1 MTIAGMSIH
10 HVMCPTDFSV
20 HAKAA
25 YAEAVRVARW
35 FGAKVTLFH
44 VIPPDIPFGSE
55 LIYVPPPPESF
66 RELRLAKLEELV
78 AFRDAVDHADVP
90 VETVLWTG
98 DVAHEIRKATRE
110 RGVDLLVMGTHGR
123 TGIGRLVL
131 GSVTEAILRRPPAPV
146 LTVHR
151 PLPPRSRLFRHVL
164 CAVDVSE
171 WSAGTVGFAVALC
184 GDGAE
189 HLTVL
194 SVVEDLPE
202 LQARARGHLSLEEVE
217 RYRLDLELATIAELQ
232 ERIPDEARTAC
243 RIEEIVRFGLADRE
257 ILAAAEDE
265 GVDVIVMGS
274 HGKGALERLVFGSTV
289 RGVIRAARCPVL
301 VVPAGHA
308 WRATALSTLTPVA
321 GTP

>member
-1 MTIAGMSIH
+1 MTISGMSIH

-55 LIYVPPPPESF
+55 LLYVPPPPVSS
-66 RELRLAKLEELV
+66 RGLRLAKLEELV
-78 AFRDAVDHADVP
+78 EFRDAIDHAGVP
-90 VETVLWTG
+90 VETVLWMG
-98 DVAHEIRKATRE
+98 DVAHEIRQAARD
-110 RGVDLLVMGTHGR
+110 RSVDLLVMGTHGR

-131 GSVTEAILRRPPAPV
+131 GSVTEAILRRPPVPV

-151 PLPPRSRLFRHVL
+151 PLPSRSRLFRHVL

-171 WSAGTVGFAVALC
+171 WSAGTVGFAVALS

-194 SVVEDLPE
+194 SVIEDLPE
-202 LQARARGHLSLEEVE
+202 LQARARGHFSLEEVE
-217 RYRLDLELATIAELQ
+217 RYRLDLERATVAELQ

-243 RIEEIVRFGLADRE
+243 RIEEIVRFGQAHRE
-257 ILAAAEDE
+257 ILEVAEDE
-265 GVDVIVMGS
+265 GADLIVMGS
-274 HGKGALERLVFGSTV
+274 PGKGALDRLVFGSTV

-301 VVPAGHA
+301 IVPSRHA
-308 WRATALSTLTPVA
+308 WRATALSPLTPA
-321 GTP
+321 ACTP